1 MTDME
6 MLLVEERLQTNP
18 THLDSSAAAKSPPPR
33 ALITATTFD
42 APATR
47 GGGGF
52 PAALPGGA
60 TPQPGGGAGAREC
73 REGCS
78 YSGRR
83 ADQELESREIKKT
96 SIKCQRPRLV
106 KFSQRPVVK
115 HTELRCRRRCNE
127 FSLFDENTNAV
138 PCS

>member
-42 APATR
+42 AMVA
-47 GGGGF
+47 GGF

-60 TPQPGGGAGAREC
+60 TPQPGEGAGAREC
-73 REGCS
+73 GGGDAATAIRN
-78 YSGRR
+78 
-83 ADQELESREIKKT
+83 LK
-96 SIKCQRPRLV
+96 V
-106 KFSQRPVVK
+106 K
-115 HTELRCRRRCNE
+115 
-127 FSLFDENTNAV
+127 
-138 PCS
+138 